1 MATKVLIA
9 MSGGVDSAVAA
20 HIIRQNGYDTI
31 AATMKIGQLYCSDE
45 YENCCC
51 SDQNIAD
58 AKAMAQFFG
67 IDHHTVDLTDA
78 FRRHVSD
85 NFIQTYLNG
94 ATPNPCIE
102 CNRHIKFGKLLDYAL
117 EVGAQKIATG
127 HYADVLEQNGRYLLC
142 RAVDPAKDQTY
153 MLWQLTQHQLAH
165 AMFPLAKLTKE
176 TVREIAADL
185 GIVAATK
192 KDSQDICF
200 IPDGEYAKF
209 IRNATNANLPGG
221 NFVDTEGN
229 VLGKHKGIIHYTPG
243 QRKGL
248 GITLGQPMYVKSK
261 SAADNSVTLCKSQ
274 ELFSTQ
280 VTAHKINLIS
290 CDSISDSLRVTA
302 KIRYSQKE
310 EKATAFQTSADEI
323 VLEFDNPQRAVS
335 PGQSVVMY
343 DGSTVVGGGIIK

>member
-1 MATKVLIA
+1 MAIKVLIA

-20 HIIRQNGYDTI
+20 HIIRQNGFDAV

-45 YENCCC
+45 CENCCC
-51 SDQNIAD
+51 SDQNITD

-67 IDHHTVDLTDA
+67 IEHYTVDLTDA
-78 FRRHVSD
+78 FRQHVSD

-102 CNRHIKFGKLLDYAL
+102 CNRHIKFGKLLDFAI
-117 EVGAQKIATG
+117 ESGAQKIATG
-127 HYADVLEQNGRYLLC
+127 HYADMREQDGRYLLF
-142 RAVDPAKDQTY
+142 RAADPTKDQTY

-165 AMFPLAKLTKE
+165 AMFPLAKLSKE
-176 TVREIAADL
+176 TVREIAAEL

-209 IRNATNANLPGG
+209 IRNV
-221 NFVDTEGN
+221 VDAEGN

-248 GITLGQPMYVKSK
+248 GITFGQPMYVKSK
-261 SAADNSVTLCKSQ
+261 SAADNNVTLCKNE
-274 ELFSTQ
+274 ELFSTK

-310 EKATAFQTSADEI
+310 EKATVFQTSDDEI

-343 DGSTVVGGGIIK
+343 DGCTVVGGGIIK